1 MKQSKIPAAL
11 LAATLLLS
19 LAACGQ
25 DQGDTEPTPT
35 ADTVQIGLL
44 LPGQEEDPYDQNHIQ
59 ATQLLL
65 TQLELYHKSILH
77 C

>member
-1 MKQSKIPAAL
+1 MKQSKISAAL

-44 LPGQEEDPYDQNHIQ
+44 LPG
-59 ATQLLL
+59 AGGGSL
-65 TQLELYHKSILH
+65 
-77 C
+77 